1 MVDETQTTQSTPS
14 IPLVPAKPD
23 PRYHPHPPIVPFGV
37 WTWNTPVVP
46 QFYYNVYSQEQRIK
60 QICVEIG
67 RIEAYLDYAVPFANA
82 AHAALSKRI
91 DDLTERL
98 TEEVQRL
105 DQLIADETEN
115 RIEADK
121 QLGGRIDQEIKDRE
135 HADEAL
141 GGRIDKEITDRE
153 QADKALQTAIDQLET
168 LTTQLRADLTT
179 ETNNRVNGDNALG
192 ERIDTEIQA
201 RTDADTALGKRI
213 DAEIQARTD
222 ADTALGSRVDAET
235 TARQQADAALRTDIN
250 RRPRANNITAG
261 DGISIQATEDPD
273 NGENT
278 RVVVSSTVS
287 ADIATLTKR
296 IATEEDTREAQDTAL
311 SARIADEITNREQ
324 ADDDIW
330 AAINSKVGGHS
341 TAPITG
347 DGSAD
352 TPYGLNYE
360 ADDFTVS
367 DNALHINGDT
377 YATHAEITQEITTAV
392 EKETNARSAAD
403 SQLQQQLNGK
413 LDSVSVG
420 HMLSGNGETEPLN
433 LRNVQFTEHRPA
445 GSGTIKFDDTESHNL
460 YVDPADINYGGT
472 VKFDANSPIWKNGKG
487 NIDVKAGPGFDVSQ
501 GRLDLKAATADTIGG
516 VQVGPFS
523 PYEDNLPHMSGKHLV
538 LRPKD
543 VFDGLFERVAYAVDD
558 TIAAGETKTYDIKS
572 QVYQPFAVVPN
583 LANNITTGTVVAWIQ
598 TSSGLGTVNLC
609 VRNIGTDSVTLES
622 STSKFELFAFAESY
636 AG

>member
-1 MVDETQTTQSTPS
+1 MVDETQTTPS

-23 PRYHPHPPIVPFGV
+23 RRYHPHPPIVPFGV

-91 DDLTERL
+91 DDLTEQL
-98 TEEVQRL
+98 ANEVQRL

-121 QLGGRIDQEIKDRE
+121 QLGVRIDQEIEDRE
-135 HADEAL
+135 QADEAL

-222 ADTALGSRVDAET
+222 ADTALGGRVEAET

-296 IATEEDTREAQDTAL
+296 IATEEDTREAEDTAL
-311 SARIADEITNREQ
+311 NARIADEITNREQ

-347 DGSAD
+347 DGSSD
-352 TPYGLNYE
+352 NPYGLNYE

-377 YATHAEITQEITTAV
+377 YATHAEITREINTAV
-392 EKETNARSAAD
+392 EQETNARSAAD

-433 LRNVQFTEHRPA
+433 LRNVQITENRPV
-445 GSGTIKFDDTESHNL
+445 GFGTIKFDDVESHNL
-460 YVDPADINYGGT
+460 YVDPADVDYGGT
-472 VKFDANSPIWKNGKG
+472 VKFDANSPIWKNGEG
-487 NIDVKAGPGFDVSQ
+487 DIDIKVGQGFKVSQ
-501 GRLDLKAATADTIGG
+501 GRLDLNPATADTIGG
-516 VQVGPFS
+516 VQVGPFE
-523 PYEDNLPHMSGKHLV
+523 PFEDNLPHMSGSHLV
-538 LRPKD
+538 LRPHD
-543 VFDGLFERVAYAVDD
+543 VFAGLFQTVSYGVDD

-572 QVYQPFAVVPN
+572 QVYKPFAVVPN
-583 LANNITTGTVVAWIQ
+583 VANTITDGSIVAWIQ
-598 TSSGLGTVNLC
+598 THDGLGSVNLC
-609 VRNIGTDSVTLES
+609 VKNIGTDPVTLDS
-622 STSKFELFAFAESY
+622 ATTTFELFAFQESY